1 MSATSS
7 PVVPE
12 TADATPVVPLIDLSR
27 LAAGIRWRSR
37 TWKVLAAVG
46 LLLGLLAAPLLASG
60 TTATTRVYVVHA
72 DESGTASDLMKTD
85 IAVTETSSVAERALR
100 ALGTG
105 ESPEAFMKTYTA
117 ASDAGGIL
125 DLTVRGKSA
134 PDAVARAQ
142 ALADAF
148 IADHVARSQAA
159 SLAKADALHDQQRD
173 LQTQLDRL
181 ATPPAQDAGGTAG
194 VAQQRQ
200 SLQGQIAELDQS
212 AQQVSIG
219 SPEVAAG
226 TRIIDAPH
234 AAGRGLV
241 SSLVLGGGIGLL
253 LGLVIGLAFATIA
266 SIVADRP
273 VLRRDI
279 AAHLGASV
287 IAQVPRPRRRPFRR
301 GRASREALR
310 RVVVGQLVRTV
321 DGAPRG
327 VSLLSLGAPAV
338 TVELAR
344 AMAVELSGRLPVT
357 LVDDLGPGRRIPAAV
372 EHDGVEVVDGT
383 TFAALPADSGRAQLG
398 IGSVEPG
405 VAWTDLPRLGTE
417 TILVVHAGHSDTA
430 WLHTVARQLADLDVL
445 VIGVVVVHPDPRDR
459 TDGTLWDALHLA
471 LRGRRERSGGAGPE
485 QAPGVDAVVHVPVV
499 DGAVAPSGQEP
510 SRPAVEVGPEPTVAT
525 RPGSLFEPALGPK
538 VWSFGASASEPAVAT
553 LERTE
558 AKVWSI
564 TVPASETEVG
574 PVEASGS
581 SIVDAPSGEVRVGTS
596 KAEPPVAEDTGEPD
610 VDSPTVRL
618 PAVVSATAASGP
630 GAAGRTRR
638 NEAAGVSDEPLEAA
652 AAENAVAET
661 AALDRVSPRKRTRR
675 VKWSQRSPRSGSTD
689 NEESS

>member
-1 MSATSS
+1 
-7 PVVPE
+7 
-12 TADATPVVPLIDLSR
+12 
-27 LAAGIRWRSR
+27 
-37 TWKVLAAVG
+37 
-46 LLLGLLAAPLLASG
+46 
-60 TTATTRVYVVHA
+60 
-72 DESGTASDLMKTD
+72 
-85 IAVTETSSVAERALR
+85 
-100 ALGTG
+100 
-105 ESPEAFMKTYTA
+105 
-117 ASDAGGIL
+117 
-125 DLTVRGKSA
+125 
-134 PDAVARAQ
+134 
-142 ALADAF
+142 
-148 IADHVARSQAA
+148 
-159 SLAKADALHDQQRD
+159 
-173 LQTQLDRL
+173 
-181 ATPPAQDAGGTAG
+181 
-194 VAQQRQ
+194 
-200 SLQGQIAELDQS
+200 
-212 AQQVSIG
+212 
-219 SPEVAAG
+219 
-226 TRIIDAPH
+226 
-234 AAGRGLV
+234 
-241 SSLVLGGGIGLL
+241 
-253 LGLVIGLAFATIA
+253 
-266 SIVADRP
+266 
-273 VLRRDI
+273 
-279 AAHLGASV
+279 
-287 IAQVPRPRRRPFRR
+287 
-301 GRASREALR
+301 
-310 RVVVGQLVRTV
+310 VVGQLVRTV

-574 PVEASGS
+574 
-581 SIVDAPSGEVRVGTS
+581 TS

-618 PAVVSATAASGP
+618 PAVVSAAAASGP

-675 VKWSQRSPRSGSTD
+675 AKWSQRSPRSGSTD